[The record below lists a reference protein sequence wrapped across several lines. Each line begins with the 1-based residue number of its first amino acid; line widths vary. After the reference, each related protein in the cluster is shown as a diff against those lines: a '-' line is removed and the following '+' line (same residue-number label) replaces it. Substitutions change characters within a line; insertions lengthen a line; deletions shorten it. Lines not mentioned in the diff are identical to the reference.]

1 MSYNKR
7 LGKTPRFR
15 IPQSGRSTRLD
26 ATASL
31 YQCINM
37 RTTLTLDD
45 DIYRTVEAMAK
56 GSGKRLGEVVSE
68 LLRQRLHAPPPVQM
82 PEGDDGFDFIT
93 FPNTGNIIRSEDVRR
108 AIEEEGVL

>member
-1 MSYNKR
+1 M
-7 LGKTPRFR
+7 
-15 IPQSGRSTRLD
+15 
-26 ATASL
+26 
-31 YQCINM
+31 
-37 RTTLTLDD
+37 DD